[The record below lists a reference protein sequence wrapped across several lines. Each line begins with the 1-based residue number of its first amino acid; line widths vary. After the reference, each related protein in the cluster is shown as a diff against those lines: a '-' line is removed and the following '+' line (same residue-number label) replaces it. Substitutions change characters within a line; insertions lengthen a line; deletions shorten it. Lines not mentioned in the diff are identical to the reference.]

1 MILSVHKLILLVLVP
16 AYVNIVRCISS
27 LPCDE
32 VKIIMNKNTEQIT
45 IQKRQD
51 GILIVDNDED
61 VRKRLQRKLTDKGYK
76 CYEASNTK
84 QALGKLKNSEVHLAI
99 LDSNMADM
107 SGVNLFLKIQASNPD
122 VAVVVSTDI
131 GGTSVGIECM
141 ELGACEYITKPL
153 ILEEVVL
160 VVGRVLEKRWLE
172 FLRKEYQQ
180 HLQDKVG
187 EQTKKILDLSLRA
200 ITALAH
206 ALEAKDKYTR
216 GHSQRVAEISVAIGN
231 KMCLPQES
239 IEKIKMAGLVHDIG
253 KIGVKDSVLNKSANL
268 TNEEFKHIRRHPEI
282 GEYIL
287 APIIKDNETLKLV
300 RNHHERYDGTGYPDG
315 LTNTQMLLGTKI
327 LILADAYDAMT
338 SERPY
343 RKAMSNKAAFAEI
356 EHAQGTQFDPEVV
369 TVLHRLPKCDL

>member
-1 MILSVHKLILLVLVP
+1 
-16 AYVNIVRCISS
+16 
-27 LPCDE
+27 
-32 VKIIMNKNTEQIT
+32 MNNNTEQIT
-45 IQKRQD
+45 TQKRQG
-51 GILIVDNDED
+51 GILIIDDDED

-76 CYEASNTK
+76 CYEATNTE
-84 QALGKLKNSEVHLAI
+84 QALSKLKNSEVHLAI
-99 LDSNMADM
+99 LDSNVPDM
-107 SGVNLFLKIQASNPD
+107 SGVDLLLKIQAGNPD

-141 ELGACEYITKPL
+141 ELGAYEYITKPL

-160 VVGRVLEKRWLE
+160 VVDRVLEKRWLE
-172 FLRKEYQQ
+172 LLRKEYQQ
-180 HLQDKVG
+180 HLQVKLG
-187 EQTKKILDLSLRA
+187 EQAKIILDLSLRA

-239 IEKIKMAGLVHDIG
+239 IEKIQLAGLVHDIG
-253 KIGVKDSVLNKSANL
+253 KIGVNDFVLNKPSNL
-268 TNEEFKHIRRHPEI
+268 TNEEFKHVRCHPEI
-282 GEYIL
+282 GEHII
-287 APIIKDNETLKLV
+287 APIINDNETLKLV

-315 LTNTQMLLGTKI
+315 LTNTQMPLGTKI
-327 LILADAYDAMT
+327 LTLADAYDAMT

-343 RKAMSNKAAFAEI
+343 RKAMSNKTAFAEI

-369 TVLHRLPKCDL
+369 AVLYRLPKCDL